1 MCEISCKNSEREFTF
16 TRYPVTW
23 LDSVTNPKPLYH
35 NPSTVSRVYWDSSLS
50 LDNLQEVD
58 YTQLLEEERLSNG
71 KTERSEDIQRP
82 VLKQLLTNLLAYGFA
97 FVDNTPANI
106 DGAIKATAVI
116 SFLQVE

>member
-50 LDNLQEVD
+50 LDDLPAVD
-58 YTQLLEEERLSNG
+58 CAQLLEEERLSSG
-71 KTERSEDIQRP
+71 KRDQTGDRP

>member
-1 MCEISCKNSEREFTF
+1 MLCFA
-16 TRYPVTW
+16 RYSITW
-23 LDSVTNPKPLYH
+23 LDAVTNPKPLYH
-35 NPSTVSRVYWDSSLS
+35 NPDIVPRVYWDSSLS

-97 FVDNTPANI
+97 FIDNTPTDLASTT
-106 DGAIKATAVI
+106 KATGVI
-116 SFLQVE
+116 SFPQVG